1 MANDHQKN
9 DNRPGRNGKKSNH
22 TLKKLRQTVKKEFGS
37 AMEEILG
44 ASSLTK
50 KDQQDIISQYET
62 IISLVDSTG
71 DAMLDLKHLIERIAS
86 KLKN

>member
-9 DNRPGRNGKKSNH
+9 DNRPRQNGKMSNH

-37 AMEEILG
+37 TMEDVLG

-50 KDQQDIISQYET
+50 KDQQDIITQYEVVMGM
-62 IISLVDSTG
+62 IDKTG
-71 DAMLDLKHLIERIAS
+71 DAMLDLKQLLERIAS
-86 KLKN
+86 KSKN

>member
-1 MANDHQKN
+1 M
-9 DNRPGRNGKKSNH
+9 
-22 TLKKLRQTVKKEFGS
+22 KKEFGS